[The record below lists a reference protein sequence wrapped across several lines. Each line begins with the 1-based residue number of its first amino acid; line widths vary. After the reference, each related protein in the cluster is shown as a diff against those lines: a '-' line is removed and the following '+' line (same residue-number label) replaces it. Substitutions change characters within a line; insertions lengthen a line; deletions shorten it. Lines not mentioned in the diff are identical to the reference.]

1 MLRRSCGTPSSL
13 NLAPPV
19 FPGAFSLIE
28 LLVVVAIF
36 SIMVALVIPAFTQVR
51 AAGVLTRGGQ
61 VLADQIALA
70 RQEASTKNRDIEVR
84 IVDVTGG
91 SPNPV
96 YRAVQLWM
104 RGEPATRPLGRI
116 EQLPDGVVVSSDTSL
131 SPLLGASPIVGGTA
145 VFGALGSC
153 PYQGFRIRA
162 DGTLD
167 AGVTLSNNFLTVQS
181 ANDVTVPPSNYF
193 TVRVNPVTSQV
204 TIHRP

>member
-1 MLRRSCGTPSSL
+1 MSRSSCGTPSSL
-13 NLAPPV
+13 NLAAPL

-36 SIMVALVIPAFTQVR
+36 SIMVALVTPAFTQVR

-70 RQEASTKNRDIEVR
+70 RQEASTKNRDMEVR
-84 IVDVTGG
+84 IVDVGG
-91 SPNPV
+91 V
-96 YRAVQLWM
+96 YRAVQLWI

-116 EQLPDGVVVSSDTSL
+116 EQLPDGVVLSSDTLL

-153 PYQGFRIRA
+153 PYKGFRIRA

-167 AGVTLSNNFLTVQS
+167 AAVNLSNNFLTVQS
-181 ANDVTVPPSNYF
+181 ANDVTVPPNNYF

>member
-1 MLRRSCGTPSSL
+1 MSRSSCGTPSSL
-13 NLAPPV
+13 NLAAPL

-70 RQEASTKNRDIEVR
+70 RQEASTTNRDIEVR
-84 IVDVTGG
+84 IVDVGG
-91 SPNPV
+91 V
-96 YRAVQLWM
+96 YRAVQLWI
-104 RGEPATRPLGRI
+104 RGEPATRPIGRI
-116 EQLPDGVVVSSDTSL
+116 EQLPDGVVFSSNTSL
-131 SPLLGASPIVGGTA
+131 SPLLDPAPASPIVSGTA
-145 VFGALGSC
+145 VFGALGSR
-153 PYQGFRIRA
+153 PYKGFRIRA
-162 DGTLD
+162 NGALD
-167 AGVTLSNNFLTVQS
+167 AAVNLSNNFLTVQS
-181 ANDVTVPPSNYF
+181 ANEVTVPPSNYF

>member
-1 MLRRSCGTPSSL
+1 MSRSSCGTPSSL
-13 NLAPPV
+13 NLAAPL

-70 RQEASTKNRDIEVR
+70 RQEASTTNRDIEVR
-84 IVDVTGG
+84 IVDVGG
-91 SPNPV
+91 V
-96 YRAVQLWM
+96 YRAVQLWI
-104 RGEPATRPLGRI
+104 RGEPATRPIGRI
-116 EQLPDGVVVSSDTSL
+116 EQLPDGVVFSSNTSL
-131 SPLLGASPIVGGTA
+131 SPLLGASPIVSGTA

-153 PYQGFRIRA
+153 PYKGFRIRA

-181 ANDVTVPPSNYF
+181 ANDVTVPPNNYF

>member
-1 MLRRSCGTPSSL
+1 MSRSSCGTPSSL
-13 NLAPPV
+13 NLAAPL

-70 RQEASTKNRDIEVR
+70 RQEASTKNRDMEVR
-84 IVDVTGG
+84 IVDVGG
-91 SPNPV
+91 V
-96 YRAVQLWM
+96 YRAVQLWI

-116 EQLPDGVVVSSDTSL
+116 EQLPDGVVVSSDTLL

-153 PYQGFRIRA
+153 PYKGFRIRA

-167 AGVTLSNNFLTVQS
+167 AAVNLSNNFLTVQS
-181 ANDVTVPPSNYF
+181 ANDVTVPPNNYF

>member
-1 MLRRSCGTPSSL
+1 MSRSSCGTPSSL
-13 NLAPPV
+13 NLAAPL

-70 RQEASTKNRDIEVR
+70 RQEASTTNRDMEVR
-84 IVDVTGG
+84 IVDVGG
-91 SPNPV
+91 V
-96 YRAVQLWM
+96 YRAVQLWI
-104 RGEPATRPLGRI
+104 RGEPATRPIGRI
-116 EQLPDGVVVSSDTSL
+116 EQLPDGVVFSSNTSL
-131 SPLLGASPIVGGTA
+131 SPLLDPAPASPIVSGTA
-145 VFGALGSC
+145 VFGALGSR
-153 PYQGFRIRA
+153 PYKGFRIRA
-162 DGTLD
+162 NGALD
-167 AGVTLSNNFLTVQS
+167 AAVNLSNNFLTVQS
-181 ANDVTVPPSNYF
+181 ANEVTVPPSNYF